1 MGVASA
7 DYVGPINRLQEALQ
21 RRANWEMHW
30 HRGPDPDDPRS
41 RLVDIIGGRL
51 LLSHFPHY
59 TKLTVI
65 YETTSKPQDGRR
77 ERGRRVAGAGSIA
90 RMYAIAHDLATYG
103 IRGGP
108 AFTDG
113 PWVWERVDEDS
124 WQRMLVPDGELR
136 LSAPERPDGKC
147 SLIHDVGSY
156 IELLAVA
163 READL
168 EQAAPVIWEKRRTK
182 PLRVIVDGREANL
195 RSLDEV
201 ASLIGYHPVTDNTFV
216 ALVRSED
223 ELALCYVDGM
233 TCRGV
238 KVSWERALSG
248 EPFNVDELLQS
259 AGRAG
264 RGPTAANHG
273 PAANEV
279 FTERPTA
286 QDRPPP
292 GPEVSA
298 PGISGARASCPPG
311 CTPMSAP
318 QRELC
323 RRYLKRLHR
332 RLRGRG
338 ARKARQLVLLIL
350 EAIEWCRHD
359 LTGTR
364 QEVNSA
370 LEQVLEQERLLRGCH
385 ARCPLPGGDRNI
397 RDAMDLL
404 VKRSLFAHLEDPQD
418 TTRCTLVLS
427 QFHDPN
433 SELMR
438 SIAADEAAEL
448 AAAAGVAGEHADVPL
463 TPPSSGMTDAIQDRG
478 LADPDPTPDEPPSTA
493 PEPATATASAAPQT
507 GSPTTAG
514 SAQKSQTAGRRES
527 AHVFHALVQGSARDQ
542 SRPFGKGDACV
553 SRDAP
558 IVAQPVNSRTNDTPL
573 RGFTDRL
580 KRTDSRIGLGPLNEW
595 DTNHKKERR
604 PDGSDDD
611 SEPGD

>member
-30 HRGPDPDDPRS
+30 HRGPDPDGPRS

-77 ERGRRVAGAGSIA
+77 ERGRRVAGAGSVA

-113 PWVWERVDEDS
+113 PWVWERVEEDS

-136 LSAPERPDGKC
+136 LSAPECPDGKC

-248 EPFNVDELLQS
+248 EPFNVDELLH
-259 AGRAG
+259 GAG
-264 RGPTAANHG
+264 RGPTPANHS

-279 FTERPTA
+279 FTERPAA

-298 PGISGARASCPPG
+298 PGARASCPPG
-311 CTPMSAP
+311 CTPMPAP

-370 LEQVLEQERLLRGCH
+370 LEQVLEQERMLRGCH

-448 AAAAGVAGEHADVPL
+448 AAAAGVVGEHADVPL
-463 TPPSSGMTDAIQDRG
+463 APPSSGITDAIQDHG
-478 LADPDPTPDEPPSTA
+478 IADINPTPGEPLSTAPDPT
-493 PEPATATASAAPQT
+493 TATASAAPRT
-507 GSPTTAG
+507 DSPTTAG
-514 SAQKSQTAGRRES
+514 SAQRSQTARRRES
-527 AHVFHALVQGSARDQ
+527 AYVFQALAQDSARDQ
-542 SRPFGKGDACV
+542 SRPFGSGDACV
-553 SRDAP
+553 PRDAP
-558 IVAQPVNSRTNDTPL
+558 IVAQPVHSRAYDTSL
-573 RGFTDRL
+573 RGFTDRF
-580 KRTDSRIGLGPLNEW
+580 KRTDSHLDSDFGPPNEW
-595 DTNHKKERR
+595 DSKHKKERR

>member
-65 YETTSKPQDGRR
+65 YETTSEPQDGRR
-77 ERGRRVAGAGSIA
+77 ERGRRVAGAGSVA

-113 PWVWERVDEDS
+113 PWVWERVEEDS

-136 LSAPERPDGKC
+136 LSAPECPDGKC

-259 AGRAG
+259 AS
-264 RGPTAANHG
+264 RGPTPANHG

-279 FTERPTA
+279 FTEKPSA

-292 GPEVSA
+292 GPQVSA

-364 QEVNSA
+364 QEVHRA
-370 LEQVLEQERLLRGCH
+370 LEQVLEH
-385 ARCPLPGGDRNI
+385 PLPGGDRNI
-397 RDAMDLL
+397 RDAMVLL

-448 AAAAGVAGEHADVPL
+448 AAAAGVAGEHIGVPL
-463 TPPSSGMTDAIQDRG
+463 AGI
-478 LADPDPTPDEPPSTA
+478 ADLNPTPGEPLSTA
-493 PEPATATASAAPQT
+493 PDPATATASAAPWT
-507 GSPTTAG
+507 DSATMAR
-514 SAQKSQTAGRRES
+514 SAQTSQTATRRSS
-527 AHVFHALVQGSARDQ
+527 AHVFQALAQGPARDQ
-542 SRPFGKGDACV
+542 SRPFGSGDACV

-558 IVAQPVNSRTNDTPL
+558 IVAQPVNASTYDTSL
-573 RGFTDRL
+573 RGFTDRYV
-580 KRTDSRIGLGPLNEW
+580 RTDSHGGGDLGPPNEW
-595 DTNHKKERR
+595 DTKHKKERR
-604 PDGSDDD
+604 PDGLDDD

>member
-7 DYVGPINRLQEALQ
+7 DNVGPINRLQEALR

-30 HRGPDPDDPRS
+30 QKGPDPDDPRS
-41 RLVDIIGGRL
+41 RLVDIVGGRL

-59 TKLTVI
+59 AKLTVI
-65 YETTSKPQDGRR
+65 YETTAAAQDGRR
-77 ERGRRVAGAGSIA
+77 ERGRRVAGAGSVA

-113 PWVWERVDEDS
+113 PWVWERVEEDS
-124 WQRMLVPDGELR
+124 WQHMLVPDGELR
-136 LSAPERPDGKC
+136 LSAPDCPDGKC

-163 READL
+163 CEAEL
-168 EQAAPVIWEKRRTK
+168 EQAAPVLWEKRRTK

-201 ASLIGYHPVTDNTFV
+201 ASLIGYHPVTDNIFV

-248 EPFNVDELLQS
+248 EPLNVDELLQNTS
-259 AGRAG
+259 RD
-264 RGPTAANHG
+264 PTDHAPANHG
-273 PAANEV
+273 PAANEA
-279 FTERPTA
+279 FKADPSA
-286 QDRPPP
+286 QDRPSP
-292 GPEVSA
+292 GPQVSA

-311 CTPMSAP
+311 CTPMSEP
-318 QRELC
+318 QRALC
-323 RRYLKRLHR
+323 RRYIKRLHR

-350 EAIEWCRHD
+350 EALEWCRHD

-370 LEQVLEQERLLRGCH
+370 LEKVLRH
-385 ARCPLPGGDRNI
+385 HLPGGDRNI

-404 VKRSLFAHLEDPQD
+404 VKHSLFAHLEDPQD
-418 TTRCTLVLS
+418 ATRCTFVLS
-427 QFHDPN
+427 QFHDPD

-438 SIAADEAAEL
+438 SIAADEAAEQ
-448 AAAAGVAGEHADVPL
+448 AAAGVGGEHAGALLAP
-463 TPPSSGMTDAIQDRG
+463 PPSGITDAIEDRG
-478 LADPDPTPDEPPSTA
+478 LAGPDSAPGEPLSTT
-493 PEPATATASAAPQT
+493 PEPATATASAAPQID
-507 GSPTTAG
+507 SATTVG
-514 SAQKSQTAGRRES
+514 SAQTSQTATRGSS
-527 AHVFHALVQGSARDQ
+527 AHVFQAFVQGPVRHQ
-542 SRPFGKGDACV
+542 SRPFGRGDACV
-553 SRDAP
+553 SKDAP
-558 IVAQPVNSRTNDTPL
+558 IVAQPANSRGYNTTL
-573 RGFTDRL
+573 RGFTDRFV
-580 KRTDSRIGLGPLNEW
+580 RTGPHEDPDLGSLGAPNAWDSK
-595 DTNHKKERR
+595 HKKERR

-611 SEPGD
+611 SEPGDQGPS

>member
-65 YETTSKPQDGRR
+65 YETTRSPRMAAV
-77 ERGRRVAGAGSIA
+77 ERGRRVAGAGSVA

-113 PWVWERVDEDS
+113 PWVWERVEEDS

-136 LSAPERPDGKC
+136 LSAPECPDGKC

-216 ALVRSED
+216 ASGPVRRRTRPV
-223 ELALCYVDGM
+223 L
-233 TCRGV
+233 RGRDDV
-238 KVSWERALSG
+238 PRREGVLGAGPLRRAIQRRRTAPERR
-248 EPFNVDELLQS
+248 P
-259 AGRAG
+259 R
-264 RGPTAANHG
+264 RPGPTAANHG
-273 PAANEV
+273 PAANEA
-279 FTERPTA
+279 FTERPAA

-311 CTPMSAP
+311 CTPMSAAAAGAVP
-318 QRELC
+318 ALHQTPPPPPPRPGRPEGAPARAPHPRGDRVVPSRPHRHTPGSQQRPRASARTGAIVTWLS
-323 RRYLKRLHR
+323 RTLH
-332 RLRGRG
+332 
-338 ARKARQLVLLIL
+338 
-350 EAIEWCRHD
+350 
-359 LTGTR
+359 
-364 QEVNSA
+364 
-370 LEQVLEQERLLRGCH
+370 
-385 ARCPLPGGDRNI
+385 LPGGDRNI

-404 VKRSLFAHLEDPQD
+404 VKHSLFAHLEDPQD
-418 TTRCTLVLS
+418 ATRCTFVLS

-448 AAAAGVAGEHADVPL
+448 AAAAGVAGEHAGVPL
-463 TPPSSGMTDAIQDRG
+463 APPLSGITDAIQDRG
-478 LADPDPTPDEPPSTA
+478 IADPDPTPGEPLSTA
-493 PEPATATASAAPQT
+493 PEPATATASAAPRT
-507 GSPTTAG
+507 DSPTTAG
-514 SAQKSQTAGRRES
+514 SAQTSQTATAPRERPRLPRARAGLRTGSIPAVWKGRCLR
-527 AHVFHALVQGSARDQ
+527 V
-542 SRPFGKGDACV
+542 KGCSD
-553 SRDAP
+553 
-558 IVAQPVNSRTNDTPL
+558 
-573 RGFTDRL
+573 
-580 KRTDSRIGLGPLNEW
+580 
-595 DTNHKKERR
+595 RR
-604 PDGSDDD
+604 PTGELKNQRYTSTRIH
-611 SEPGD
+611 